1 VTFLARLAVVSID
14 RRDLTLGA
22 FMTMVGTFGGWG
34 MRIEFVPDEE
44 LHQSSQVEGQR
55 AGRQE
60 GEAVFFA
67 KTQSFVAG

>member
-1 VTFLARLAVVSID
+1 
-14 RRDLTLGA
+14 
-22 FMTMVGTFGGWG
+22 